1 MMSMDQKQ
9 AAAEQVR
16 AHLVMVRGGAPFL
29 SPIDSRLLVNWLDE
43 AVPVDVI
50 LTAIEVVAARRSKA
64 RIKRPLT
71 LNAVKSVVKK
81 GVKNHKTVELSGTN
95 SEALGRL
102 IQRLQSAQIPGLD
115 EVALELNGLQERG
128 LNPDEMLSQALEIAR
143 KFHEQAWRN
152 ADQAALLSEA
162 QKELGDLASMLSAE
176 RFKTATEEVARD
188 NLRKRTKLLSATH
201 LSQVFRS

>member
-64 RIKRPLT
+64 RIKRPLS
-71 LNAVKSVVKK
+71 LNAIKSVVKK
-81 GVKNHKTVELSGTN
+81 GANKKDSNESPARD
-95 SEALGRL
+95 SEALERL
-102 IQRLQSAQIPGLD
+102 IQRLRNAETPDLEQ
-115 EVALELNGLQERG
+115 VALELKDLQVRG
-128 LNPDEMLSQALEIAR
+128 LGPDQMLAQALEVAR
-143 KFHEQAWRN
+143 QFHERAWRN
-152 ADQAALLSEA
+152 ADQEMLLSEA
-162 QKELGDLASMLSAE
+162 REELGDLASMLSTE